1 MELRI
6 VATGSHGN
14 TYILQDKTGRMLML
28 DCGIAMQDI
37 YRAVG
42 FNAAALDICLC
53 SSFHGDHSKAAKKM
67 LDSFMPVSM
76 SSLTA
81 QNLGIPFSEPTLKI
95 RNEGQLVHM
104 GNWRIV
110 PFSTFHDAA
119 GSLGYLIENTVEGIK
134 IAYVGESGYIK
145 YTFPDLDV
153 LIVECNHN
161 LEDIDQHRED
171 MADRY
176 LRVRESHMSL
186 KRLRSYL
193 EKSPMPKLR
202 HIVLVHLSDS
212 NSNEEKMLEELR
224 AQTGILV
231 TAARE
236 GLTVNLDKVPF

>member
-1 MELRI
+1 MQLT
-6 VATGSHGN
+6 VHSTGSRGN
-14 TYILQDKTGRMLML
+14 LYTLTDKTGSILML
-28 DCGIAMQDI
+28 DCGVPLQMVYKAL
-37 YRAVG
+37 A
-42 FNAAALDICLC
+42 FNTNALATCLC
-53 SSFHGDHSKAAKKM
+53 SSFHGDHSKAAKAM
-67 LDSFMPVSM
+67 LNAFMPVSM

-81 QNLGIPFSEPTLKI
+81 QGLGISFNEPTLKI
-95 RNEGQLVHM
+95 RNEGQMLNV
-104 GNWRIV
+104 GNWNIR
-110 PFSTFHDAA
+110 PFDTFHDSP
-119 GSLGYLIENTVEGIK
+119 GSLGYLIENKAEDMKLV
-134 IAYVGESGYIK
+134 YVGESGYIK

-161 LEDIDQHRED
+161 LEDIDQHRQD

-186 KRLRSYL
+186 KRLKSYL

-224 AQTGILV
+224 AQTGITV

-236 GLTVNLDKVPF
+236 GLNVDLNQVPF